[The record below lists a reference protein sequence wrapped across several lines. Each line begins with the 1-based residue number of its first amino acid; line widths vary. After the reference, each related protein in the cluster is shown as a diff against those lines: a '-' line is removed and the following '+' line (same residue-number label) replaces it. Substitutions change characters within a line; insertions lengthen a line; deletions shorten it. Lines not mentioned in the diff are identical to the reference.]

1 MQGNPIIR
9 PSLIIAA
16 LLGVALVVYLI
27 IQSGTEEVARAMLL
41 VGWGL
46 VPITLFHGFPLFFS
60 ALSWRELLP
69 RSSGLGVVGAIWNR
83 WIRESISSLLPVAGI
98 GGDLASAR
106 LVHQRG
112 VPGTQAAASMVVDIT
127 VGVATQV
134 LFVMIGVALLASRST
149 ERAALLLAWV
159 VLLGVAMFFAAIAVF
174 VLIQH
179 RGMFAVSARL
189 ARAIV
194 PRKRLS
200 DIAGSASAI
209 DHAVVAIYTDRRFS
223 LCRAGLLRLVGWA
236 VGTGETWLVL
246 RFSHQPLSVIDAFI
260 LESLGAGV
268 RAAAFMVPGAL
279 GILEGSSIV
288 FGALFGL
295 PAQTALTIA
304 LARRVRELALGIPGL
319 FVWQWVE
326 GHRLFRRAEDP
337 G

>member
-1 MQGNPIIR
+1 
-9 PSLIIAA
+9 
-16 LLGVALVVYLI
+16 
-27 IQSGTEEVARAMLL
+27 MLL

-46 VPITLFHGFPLFFS
+46 VPITLFHAVPLFFS

-69 RSSGLGVVGAIWNR
+69 PSCRVGVVGAVWNR
-83 WIRESISSLLPVAGI
+83 WIRESITSLLPVAGV

-112 VPGTQAAASMVVDIT
+112 VPGTQAVASMVLDIT
-127 VGVATQV
+127 VGVVTQ
-134 LFVMIGVALLASRST
+134 LSFVMIGVALLLSRST
-149 ERAALLLAWV
+149 GRATLMVAWA
-159 VLLGVAMFFAAIAVF
+159 VLLGIAMLFAVISVF
-174 VLIQH
+174 VLVQH
-179 RGMFAVSARL
+179 RGMFGLSAKL
-189 ARAIV
+189 ARAIL
-194 PRKRLS
+194 PHNRLP

-209 DHAVVAIYTDRRFS
+209 DQAVVAIYTERRFS
-223 LCRAGLLRLVGWA
+223 LQRAGLLRLVGWA

-246 RFSHQPLSVIDAFI
+246 QFSHQPLGVIDAFI

-295 PAQTALTIA
+295 PAQSALTIV

-326 GHRLFRRAEDP
+326 GHHLFRHARDP